1 LTANIWIG
9 PYAST
14 ISGKQE
20 EYEALKTTLEMI
32 NRMQGDGVIGKYAIG
47 GAVGAT
53 FYLEPSATV
62 DVDIFAMLPKGGSS
76 SLLSLAPIYE
86 YLKAH
91 GCDADGEHVVIG
103 EWPVQFLPPSD
114 ALEREALTEATETE
128 IEGVK
133 TWVMTAEHLVAIAVR
148 TGRPKDH
155 ARILQFLEQDAVD
168 TEKLNRVLAGHG
180 LIAKWQQF
188 KKKYGA
194 DTND

>member
-1 LTANIWIG
+1 M
-9 PYAST
+9 
-14 ISGKQE
+14 
-20 EYEALKTTLEMI
+20 KTTLEMI
-32 NRMQGDGVIGKYAIG
+32 NRMQGGGVIGEYAIG

-62 DVDIFAMLPKGGSS
+62 DVDIFAMLPKAGSS
-76 SLLSLAPIYE
+76 SLAPIYE

-103 EWPVQFLPPSD
+103 EWPVQFLSPSD
-114 ALEREALTEATETE
+114 ALEREALAEATQTE

-133 TWVMTAEHLVAIAVR
+133 TRVMTAEHLVAIAVR

-180 LIAKWQQF
+180 LIAKWLQF

>member
-1 LTANIWIG
+1 M
-9 PYAST
+9 
-14 ISGKQE
+14 
-20 EYEALKTTLEMI
+20 KTTLEMI
-32 NRMQGDGVIGKYAIG
+32 NRMQDDGVIGKYAIG

-62 DVDIFAMLPKGGSS
+62 DVDIFAMLPKAGSS
-76 SLLSLAPIYE
+76 SLLSLTPIYE

-103 EWPVQFLPPSD
+103 EWPVQFMAPSD
-114 ALEREALTEATETE
+114 ALEREALAEATETE

-133 TWVMTAEHLVAIAVR
+133 TWVMTAEHLVAIAIR

-188 KKKYGA
+188 KKKYRA